1 MRSKNKVLLVMA
13 LLLTLALVP
22 YHAIGQNPAP
32 SQDAPSSTSSA
43 AKGQSNEAKDKD
55 NSCSD
60 NGTYVNSKGETV
72 KRPETCS
79 SAPKG
84 ATARCR
90 DKSYSFSHTRQGT
103 CSHHGGVAKW
113 LG

>member
-1 MRSKNKVLLVMA
+1 MRSRHNLLVAAA
-13 LLLTLALVP
+13 LLLTLTP
-22 YHAIGQNPAP
+22 FQAIGQAQAP
-32 SQDAPSSTSSA
+32 SQSAPTSGPSS
-43 AKGQSNEAKDKD
+43 AKAQSNQAEGKDK
-55 NSCSD
+55 NCTD

-84 ATARCR
+84 ATAQCR
-90 DKSYSFSHTRQGT
+90 DGEYSFSHSRRGT

-113 LG
+113 L

>member
-1 MRSKNKVLLVMA
+1 MRSRHKLLAAAA
-13 LLLTLALVP
+13 LLLAVVP
-22 YHAIGQNPAP
+22 FKAIGQNPAP
-32 SQDAPSSTSSA
+32 SQSAPSSGSSSA
-43 AKGQSNEAKDKD
+43 KAQSNQAEGKDK
-55 NSCSD
+55 NCTD

-84 ATARCR
+84 ATAQCR

-113 LG
+113 L

>member
-1 MRSKNKVLLVMA
+1 MRSRRNFLCI
-13 LLLTLALVP
+13 LALSLFLFAQGSAP
-22 YHAIGQNPAP
+22 HNQTASQN
-32 SQDAPSSTSSA
+32 APSSGSSD
-43 AKGQSNEAKDKD
+43 KGQSSQAKDKD
-55 NSCSD
+55 KDKNCTD

-84 ATARCR
+84 ATAQCR

-103 CSHHGGVAKW
+103 CSHRGGVAKW
-113 LG
+113 L

>member
-1 MRSKNKVLLVMA
+1 MRSKHKSLVHAA
-13 LLLTLALVP
+13 LLLPLALIP

-32 SQDAPSSTSSA
+32 SQNAPSSGSSSA
-43 AKGQSNEAKDKD
+43 QAQSNQTKDRD
-55 NSCSD
+55 HSCTD

-79 SAPKG
+79 SVPKG
-84 ATARCR
+84 ATAQCR

-113 LG
+113 L

>member
-1 MRSKNKVLLVMA
+1 MRSRHKLLA
-13 LLLTLALVP
+13 AASLLLTMVAFQ
-22 YHAIGQNPAP
+22 AIGQDQAP
-32 SQDAPSSTSSA
+32 SQSAPSSGSSG
-43 AKGQSNEAKDKD
+43 AKAQASQAGDKDKG
-55 NSCSD
+55 CTD

-84 ATARCR
+84 ATAQCR
-90 DKSYSFSHTRQGT
+90 DNSYSFSHTRQGT

-113 LG
+113 L